1 MKANRRFVTGLA
13 AVIAC
18 AISAVSLN
26 AFSHANN
33 TSHKATDQDSGELGG
48 TSWQLVKFEDSD
60 GKVMTPDD
68 RSKYT
73 ITFGTDGSMTA
84 RIDCNRGR
92 GTWKSEGPNQIQF
105 GPLALTRAM
114 CPQGSLHDRV
124 ARDLPAVRSYTM
136 KDGHL
141 FLSLMADG
149 GIYEFEPI
157 GGVQGPPSN
166 SSVTSIGP
174 VKYTCTR
181 AGGASDTLTVTFY
194 QTKPSLALIEHGK
207 ETRPAFQVL
216 SADGS
221 KYEGRD
227 LMFWEARGEATVT
240 WSGIELKCKP
250 QR

>member
-1 MKANRRFVTGLA
+1 MKANARFVTGLLA
-13 AVIAC
+13 AMIAC
-18 AISAVSLN
+18 ANSAVSPN
-26 AFSHANN
+26 AFSRA
-33 TSHKATDQDSGELGG
+33 ADSDKTTEHQAAELGG
-48 TSWQLVKFEDSD
+48 TSWQLVKFQGGD

-68 RSKYT
+68 KSKYT
-73 ITFGTDGSMTA
+73 ITFGTDGSVTA

-157 GGVQGPPSN
+157 GGMQGPPSN

-174 VKYTCTR
+174 VKYTCTG
-181 AGGASDTLTVTFY
+181 AGGSTDTLTATFY
-194 QTKPSLALIEHGK
+194 QTKPALALIEHGN

-227 LMFWEARGEATVT
+227 LMFWEARGEAMVT